1 MANLRNLSP
10 TDLLMYGCKTS
21 QSAIEV
27 LRFIQTGLHL
37 NIAQSIQVAS
47 GIAAT
52 PFITHDLV
60 QEALFACFPKW
71 GDGEGTRQFLYH
83 VLNEF
88 EVSGERPKI
97 ALQSIAA
104 TKGMDGLSSVM
115 MLAFETPQAV
125 IDYIIKRYSLTD
137 KKIYGEATLA
147 RQRLLGEL
155 IELSTGK
162 HGDIKWNNPYT
173 SAVFAAMLKDQPQV
187 VVELIKSSKDLPQPI
202 VEIILNSDNSEW
214 DPNNPFPNPNPASA
228 ALREARIVLL
238 EKHGWW
244 TNPVM
249 IFTMAKQ
256 SSNPENII
264 SEYIDSSRVSVDF
277 RIQVLDAALGLG
289 SPLVDNS
296 GNPIQIELSG
306 PQLSKIVCAAARQ
319 QVTKIFQVCLNLL
332 RGAST
337 RLSEFIDSLVK
348 ELTSNPLALH
358 RMSEVMSLVRQ
369 HDKEH
374 RASGQFLSLYYAGME
389 ASKPKP

>member
-1 MANLRNLSP
+1 
-10 TDLLMYGCKTS
+10 
-21 QSAIEV
+21 
-27 LRFIQTGLHL
+27 
-37 NIAQSIQVAS
+37 
-47 GIAAT
+47 
-52 PFITHDLV
+52 
-60 QEALFACFPKW
+60 
-71 GDGEGTRQFLYH
+71 
-83 VLNEF
+83 
-88 EVSGERPKI
+88 
-97 ALQSIAA
+97 
-104 TKGMDGLSSVM
+104 
-115 MLAFETPQAV
+115 
-125 IDYIIKRYSLTD
+125 
-137 KKIYGEATLA
+137 
-147 RQRLLGEL
+147 
-155 IELSTGK
+155 
-162 HGDIKWNNPYT
+162 
-173 SAVFAAMLKDQPQV
+173 
-187 VVELIKSSKDLPQPI
+187 
-202 VEIILNSDNSEW
+202 
-214 DPNNPFPNPNPASA
+214 
-228 ALREARIVLL
+228 
-238 EKHGWW
+238 
-244 TNPVM
+244 M

-389 ASKPKP
+389 ASKPKPKPEYGHLQLTPTTPTRIHPRRPPGGVLSNWYQHALLKEAELS